1 MHTNQPPK
9 KRLVK
14 RLKEEITIL
23 AVFSIIG
30 FVICLCVIFEESVYL
45 KDYHKREKFYD
56 SLEVKFEQ
64 DSFYMNLLQNQV
76 DMLKKQYYECDS
88 SKSVK

>member
-14 RLKEEITIL
+14 RLRDEITLL

-30 FVICLCVIFEESVYL
+30 FIICLCVIFEESVYA

-56 SLEVKFEQ
+56 SLEIKFEQ
-64 DSFYMNLLQNQV
+64 DSFQMKLLNGQIE
-76 DMLKKQYYECDS
+76 MWKKQYYECDS
-88 SKSVK
+88 LKNIK